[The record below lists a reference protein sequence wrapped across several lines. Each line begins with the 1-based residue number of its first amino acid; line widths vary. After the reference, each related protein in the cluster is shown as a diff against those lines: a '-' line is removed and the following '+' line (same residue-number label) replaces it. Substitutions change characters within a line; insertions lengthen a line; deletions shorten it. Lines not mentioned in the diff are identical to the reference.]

1 MNKNSEYEKMPK
13 SLKGLNLSERS
24 QHDLN
29 KLKWVVTEKIHGA
42 NFSFVYENHRLLYAK
57 RKDYL
62 QWTDDFFGFQL
73 VVARLEE
80 RIIRLFEQLS
90 QDMPADRYII
100 YGELFGGEYPHPE
113 VAAEPQFQAIQT
125 GVYYSPA
132 VDFCAFDIAM
142 EHDGDDTKQYLD
154 YARSVSYFEQYDIF
168 HAKIL
173 FSGKLNEVL
182 NFNTRINSGVPAQL
196 QLPALDNNLIEG
208 IVVKPLQHVGLT
220 ELDIR
225 PIIKIKNPEFDEE
238 KKFHEAEKWSLIPE
252 ITSRAEKLSFL
263 VEEMSNYLTEN
274 RLNSVLSKT
283 GRLDTSNAGRMQ
295 EISNEF
301 QEDVYVDFNLDNGH
315 ILDELSESETQWIR
329 DRIMMRITAFINGY
343 V

>member
-13 SLKGLNLSERS
+13 SLKGLNLSEKS
-24 QHDLN
+24 QHELN

-73 VVARLEE
+73 VAARLEDS
-80 RIIRLFEQLS
+80 IIRVFEQLA
-90 QDMPADRYII
+90 QDIPASRYII
-100 YGELFGGEYPHPE
+100 YGELFGGRYPHPDV
-113 VAAEPQFQAIQT
+113 VADPQFQAIQT
-125 GVYYSPA
+125 GVYYSPV

-142 EHDGDDTKQYLD
+142 ENDDTGAKQYLD
-154 YARSVSYFEQYDIF
+154 YARSVAYFEEYSIF

-173 FSGKLNEVL
+173 FSGKLNEAL
-182 NFNTRINSGVPAQL
+182 NFNTRINSAVPAQL
-196 QLPALDNNLIEG
+196 QLPTLDNNLIEG
-208 IVVKPLQHVGLT
+208 IVVKPLQHMGLT
-220 ELDIR
+220 EMDIR

-252 ITSRAEKLSFL
+252 VTSRAEKLSFL
-263 VEEMSNYLTEN
+263 VEEMSGYITEN

-283 GRLDTSNAGRMQ
+283 GRADKANTTRMN
-295 EISNEF
+295 EIKAEF
-301 QEDVYVDFNLDNGH
+301 LRDVYEDFNLDNAG
-315 ILDELSESETQWIR
+315 ILDDLSEAEARWIR
-329 DRIMMRITAFINGY
+329 DRIAMRIVGLLNSFS
-343 V
+343 